1 MIPTAMVSPAGQT
14 HRIIASMAACRRNR
28 LPFLR
33 LSSVNVDRTDCVAS
47 DPYSSVNVF
56 GMISVFVFVDTSMSS
71 YEKPIDFYSCSQ
83 LKEVGGPRIFNSAF
97 PFFNTSVSEASFLQ
111 MAQGI
116 GASVQVVQTIFVSI
130 LRCLATVAPET
141 HEVSQRKH

>member
-14 HRIIASMAACRRNR
+14 HRITANIAACRRNR
-28 LPFLR
+28 FPFLR

-71 YEKPIDFYSCSQ
+71 YEKPIDFYSYSQ

-97 PFFNTSVSEASFLQ
+97 PSWPANDKKSTGTLTSLFSLYD
-111 MAQGI
+111 
-116 GASVQVVQTIFVSI
+116 
-130 LRCLATVAPET
+130 ATVL
-141 HEVSQRKH
+141 K